1 MTEYDWDQPTRD
13 ETRYDEET
21 LSKVYRALVQ
31 VAGLTYA
38 QAEDAV
44 NAMQSEGILFRERT

>member
-21 LSKVYRALVQ
+21 LSKVYRAMVQ
-31 VAGLTYA
+31 SGLTYA